1 MRIAVLG
8 SIDADSEKTQKF
20 KSACRDIGN
29 QLSKRGYQVIVCS
42 ENQHTADP
50 HIIDGINDDEKNRTR
65 VEIIRSEEEDKLAP
79 FYETREKYKNIEF
92 TFSRCSG
99 GWKTTHLKAI
109 INSDLLLTIGGKD
122 SVWVA
127 ANSARMLNKPVVC
140 IPCFDGTSR
149 KLWEKLS
156 DEYRKT
162 GIDESVVGQIR
173 EQWGDESKDSL
184 EKLIVSVFESNKAE
198 YASSK
203 ILTYLTIFCLSLVFI
218 VGWISLFSLEN
229 LAPGRISVM
238 TMVVICSIMG
248 VMLRGIT
255 SDRYSHNWNEFWASL
270 IPDAIKGILI
280 GFILALVHLFSE
292 LTINGSISDLSDKS
306 SFIRISLSISL
317 IAILAGFA
325 LDKSLDKVEKLAEDK
340 ISDLGK

>member
-8 SIDADSEKTQKF
+8 SIETGSEKVEEF
-20 KSACRDIGN
+20 KSACKDIGN
-29 QLSKRGYQVIVCS
+29 ELSKRGYKVIVCS

-50 HIIDGINDDEKNRTR
+50 HIVDGINNDNNNRTK
-65 VEIIRSEEEDKLAP
+65 VEIIRSEEENNTAP
-79 FYETREKYKNIEF
+79 FYEKREEFENIEF
-92 TFSRCSG
+92 TFSRCAG

-109 INSDLLLTIGGKD
+109 INSDILLTIGGKD

-127 ANSARMLNKPVVC
+127 ANSARLLNKPVIS

-149 KLWEKLS
+149 KIWEKLN
-156 DEYRKT
+156 DEYRRT
-162 GIDESVVGQIR
+162 GIDEGVLGQIR
-173 EQWGDESKDSL
+173 EPWGNGSEDSL
-184 EKLIVSVFESNKAE
+184 EKLIASVFKSNKAE
-198 YASSK
+198 LASSK
-203 ILTYLTIFCLSLVFI
+203 IITYLTTFCLSLIFI
-218 VGWISLFSLEN
+218 VGWVILFSIEN

-238 TMVVICSIMG
+238 TMVVICSMMG

-255 SDRYSHNWNEFWASL
+255 SDRYSHNWNEFWARL
-270 IPDAIKGILI
+270 IPDAIKGVLI
-280 GFILALVHLFSE
+280 GFVLALVHLFSE

-325 LDKSLDKVEKLAEDK
+325 LDKSLDKIEKLAEEK
-340 ISDLGK
+340 IGGLGK

>member
-8 SIDADSEKTQKF
+8 SIEAESEKVQEF
-20 KSACRDIGN
+20 KAACRDIGHE
-29 QLSKRGYQVIVCS
+29 LSTRGHEVTVCS
-42 ENQHTADP
+42 ENEHTADP
-50 HIIDGINDDEKNRTR
+50 HIIVGINDDDKKTTK
-65 VEIIRSEEEDKLAP
+65 VEIIRSEEEDRSAP
-79 FYETREKYKNIEF
+79 FFETREKYKNIEF
-92 TFSRCSG
+92 TFSRCPG

-109 INSDLLLTIGGKD
+109 INSDLLLTIGGKG

-140 IPCFDGTSR
+140 VPCFDGTSR
-149 KLWEKLS
+149 KLWEKLN
-156 DEYRKT
+156 DEYRRT

-173 EQWGDESKDSL
+173 EQWGEGSKDSL
-184 EKLIVSVFESNKAE
+184 GKLIISVFKSNKAE
-198 YASSK
+198 HASSN
-203 ILTYLTIFCLSLVFI
+203 ILTYLTMFFLSIVFI

-248 VMLRGIT
+248 VMLRGIA
-255 SDRYSHNWNEFWASL
+255 SDRYSHKWNEFWVRL

-280 GFILALVHLFSE
+280 GFVLALVHLFSE

-306 SFIRISLSISL
+306 SFVRISLSISL
-317 IAILAGFA
+317 IAVLAGFA
-325 LDKSLDKVEKLAEDK
+325 LDKSLDKVEKLAEEK
-340 ISDLGK
+340 IGGLGK